1 MIFFSSEFAITM
13 IQLTVL
19 KRFVCFSQNNIEDLL
34 GKGDFFFSIKQV
46 IFPWQAVVNIII
58 SNISI
63 ELMQYKFKV
72 ITVLLDLLFN
82 QNSTKKCY
90 KNYVG
95 TIFFMNDNGF

>member
-1 MIFFSSEFAITM
+1 
-13 IQLTVL
+13 
-19 KRFVCFSQNNIEDLL
+19 
-34 GKGDFFFSIKQV
+34 
-46 IFPWQAVVNIII
+46 
-58 SNISI
+58 
-63 ELMQYKFKV
+63 MQYKFKV